1 MLLELEDLTTV
12 FPSASGAVRAVNK
25 VSFSID
31 RGEVLAVVGESG
43 SGKSVTALSATRL
56 VPQPPAIIEGGRA
69 LLDGE
74 DMLALPMR
82 KMRRILGRRVAMLF
96 QNAFAALHPLR
107 SIGDQLLETIEQHR
121 EVPRSDALRIAIDL
135 LKSLGFADPGS
146 LMTRYSFDVSAGDA
160 QRAMLAFA
168 LAGEP
173 DLLIADEPT
182 SLLDAVAQD
191 EILTLL
197 KQTQARTGMAIWLI
211 THDFGVVSRL
221 ADRVVI
227 MYGGRAVESGPVDAL
242 LNEPRHPY
250 SRGLIASV
258 PDAHARGR
266 LRQIPGE
273 IPDLARLPAGCAF
286 RARCDRAHGR
296 CGTDE
301 PVALSVG
308 DARVARC
315 WLYADAA

>member
-1 MLLELEDLTTV
+1 MLLSLEDLTTV
-12 FPSASGAVRAVNK
+12 FPSASGPVRAVNQ

-56 VPQPPAIIEGGRA
+56 VPQPPAIIESGRA

-82 KMRRILGRRVAMLF
+82 KMRRLLGRRVAMLF

-107 SIGDQLLETIEQHR
+107 SIGDQLLETIVLHR
-121 EVPRSDALRIAIDL
+121 EVSRSDALRIGVDL
-135 LKSLGFADPGS
+135 LRSLGFVDPPA
-146 LMTRYSFDVSAGDA
+146 LMKRYSFDVSAGDA

-197 KQTQARTGMAIWLI
+197 KQIQARTGMAIWLI

-221 ADRVVI
+221 ADRVVV

-242 LNEPRHPY
+242 LGEPRHPY

-258 PDAHARGR
+258 PDANARGR

-286 RARCDRAHGR
+286 RARCDRAQTR
-296 CGTDE
+296 CGSDE
-301 PVALSVG
+301 PVALAVG
-308 DARVARC
+308 DGRTARC
-315 WLYADAA
+315 WLYSDAA